1 MMGRWWLLVMVVIG
15 AFLSFFD
22 LTPLP
27 LLQIGEG
34 EKTILRVGVG
44 TRYIV
49 SAEDLGVGHT
59 LITINSTTRTITA
72 YDPTTDTHTPLF
84 TCPDGCYDP
93 VYDRHTPRIGFVT
106 DSGFGIYDIISNDY
120 AQFSADFGV
129 YGYKGGAAF
138 RDDLAYVAY
147 EARFDMDTRL
157 MLTDL
162 ISGTTTDLYVG
173 GVGNP
178 SWTADGEAVLSTDGA
193 TLWRVPINGAD
204 VTSIMLPHPAMYT
217 DLYTLFGDGWLYRGI
232 DEIGYTLFFT
242 DDSGTIELASAPA
255 IVSYSASELAGKIA
269 LSTFDPRGGNYTLL
283 VINLTPK
290 SPLHS
295 GEGTFTKWLNSLLPL
310 LQIGEGGRGDEVILS
325 PPQPL
330 PIAWRGAKTYLRNG
344 FHPSFSTWWDVG
356 TRYIVSTRGIG
367 DEVILS
373 QRRDIFDISLSPDGR
388 YVAWVEE
395 NADMGFGFYDVW
407 IADLSADEITPLRVA
422 ENITTPA
429 ERPSGVAWMD

>member
-1 MMGRWWLLVMVVIG
+1 MSPSSSNWWDVGAQYIAP

-27 LLQIGEG
+27 PLQIGEG
-34 EKTILRVGVG
+34 EKPIMQG
-44 TRYIV
+44 TRYI
-49 SAEDLGVGHT
+49 DLGVR
-59 LITINSTTRTITA
+59 LIFANSTTRTITA

-93 VYDRHTPRIGFVT
+93 VYDKHTPRIGFVT

-120 AQFSADFGV
+120 AQFLADFGV

-147 EARFDMDTRL
+147 EARFDMDMRL
-157 MLTDL
+157 MLTNL
-162 ISGTTTDLYVG
+162 QSGATTDLYMG

-193 TLWRVPINGAD
+193 TLWRVPINGTD
-204 VTSIMLPHPAMYT
+204 VTSILLPHPAMYT
-217 DLYTLFGDGWLYRGI
+217 DLYTPFGDGWVYRGI
-232 DEIGYTLFFT
+232 DEIGYTLFFL
-242 DDSGTIELASAPA
+242 DDDQNTHEIASAPA
-255 IVSYSASELAGKIA
+255 ILSYSASELSGKIA
-269 LSTFDPRGGNYTLL
+269 LSTFDPRGGDYGIL
-283 VINLTPK
+283 
-290 SPLHS
+290 
-295 GEGTFTKWLNSLLPL
+295 
-310 LQIGEGGRGDEVILS
+310 VILS

-330 PIAWRGAKTYLRNG
+330 PIAWGGAKTYLGNG
-344 FHPSFSTWWDVG
+344 ILPLLQTG
-356 TRYIVSTRGIG
+356 EGGRG

-407 IADLSADEITPLRVA
+407 LADLSAEEITPLRVV
-422 ENITTPA
+422 EMITTPA
-429 ERPSGVAWMD
+429 ERPSGVAWID